1 MSDLLS
7 ARGITKDFTLDQ
19 TRVEVL
25 KGVDVSVAAGE
36 LVAVVGASG
45 TGKSTLLNIIGT
57 LDEPTGGEVRFDGDD
72 LFALDDKRQAAFR
85 NRELGF
91 VFQFNQLLP
100 EFTAV
105 ENAAM
110 PLLLQGLADA
120 RERARELLVRV
131 GLEDRLEHRPGEL
144 SGGEQQRVAIARA
157 LVARPRLILADEPTG
172 NLDSR
177 TGDRVFE
184 LLAELGTDVGSAIL
198 MVTHNEQLA
207 GRCGRV
213 LHMVDGL
220 LGKPA
225 P

>member
-184 LLAELGTDVGSAIL
+184 LLAELGTDAGSAIL

-220 LGKPA
+220 LGEPA
-225 P
+225 L